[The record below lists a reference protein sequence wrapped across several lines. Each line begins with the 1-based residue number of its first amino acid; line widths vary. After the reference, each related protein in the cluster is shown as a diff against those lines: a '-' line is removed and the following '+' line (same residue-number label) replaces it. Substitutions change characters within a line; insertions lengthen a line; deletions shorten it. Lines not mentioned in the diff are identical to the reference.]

1 MQNRK
6 RPLPPL
12 AELLAEARRIY
23 AYGGDAGGLVW
34 REFRHPHHP
43 GQAKLGEQVGG
54 DDGLGYRMCMLL
66 GHKFKVHQI
75 VWLLCTG
82 EFPALPIDHVDRDRR
97 NNRIENLRLATDA
110 ENGANNV
117 VTARPLAGVRK
128 DPKGHGY
135 RADLSIGGKKKYL
148 GYFKTAEDAHAA
160 YVAATRE
167 ARGEFSPV

>member
-1 MQNRK
+1 
-6 RPLPPL
+6 
-12 AELLAEARRIY
+12 
-23 AYGGDAGGLVW
+23 
-34 REFRHPHHP
+34 
-43 GQAKLGEQVGG
+43 
-54 DDGLGYRMCMLL
+54 
-66 GHKFKVHQI
+66 
-75 VWLLCTG
+75 
-82 EFPALPIDHVDRDRR
+82 LPIDHVDRDRR